1 MMKRFTKLFVML
13 VVLATVTTSCYKT
26 ETIYYEDYDMVLTYY
41 DTKFDYKTN
50 KTFYVRDSVGMIS
63 DYIEPGDANWNKF
76 YAPSGPSRN
85 IRNEVSRQLKAY
97 GYTQVMD
104 SLQDADIAVNL
115 VATLVKVEGVVSY
128 PGYWGGYPG
137 YWDGYYPWYGGG
149 GWYGGYYP
157 WYGGSTYYSYK
168 TTNLM
173 IEMADGDS
181 LRSLIHYL
189 VTVPGSDPSDPK
201 APKMKFVWQAFVNGI
216 QTEQGTYDMERVIDG
231 IQQSF
236 KQSEYLKIN

>member
-1 MMKRFTKLFVML
+1 MKNRMIKMIVLL
-13 VVLATVTTSCYKT
+13 VVLSTVVTSCYKT

-41 DTKFDYKTN
+41 DTDFDFTTY
-50 KTFYVRDSVGMIS
+50 KTFYVRDSVGLIS
-63 DYIEPGDANWNKF
+63 DYIEPDDNNWKKF
-76 YAPSGPSRN
+76 YAISGPSIQ
-85 IRNEVSRQLKAY
+85 IRNETIRQLKEI

-104 SLQDADIAVNL
+104 SLQDADVAVNL

-137 YWDGYYPWYGGG
+137 YGGGYYGGWYG

-157 WYGGSTYYSYK
+157 WYGGSTYYSYQ
-168 TTNLM
+168 TANVM

-181 LRSLIHYL
+181 LRSVISYL
-189 VTVPGSDPSDPK
+189 ESNPGSDPSDPA
-201 APKMKFVWQAFVNGI
+201 APKMKFVWQAFVNGL
-216 QTEQGTYDMERVIDG
+216 QTEQGDYDLQRVVSG
-231 IQQSF
+231 IGQAF